1 LTFYV
6 FYRFAKEANA
16 PKYDFFLKYCRK
28 IDRLGLICSDFG
40 GIIKTSTPILSNA
53 NWGRTFDART
63 QRLGRRRAKGFA
75 TRERRR
81 WNRRYRSKENFDV
94 EKRKRALRRAFLL
107 VGVHFFDKFTLGELK
122 WPLLLMP
129 NLASLAAPVLTPA
142 RAARSKS
149 KTSPSSTIL
158 APVAALASTLARAA
172 RSPSSELRVV
182 DRGDVKR
189 RG

>member
-1 LTFYV
+1 MI
-6 FYRFAKEANA
+6 R
-16 PKYDFFLKYCRK
+16 
-28 IDRLGLICSDFG
+28 SDFG

-53 NWGRTFDART
+53 NLGENVRRPNATFGTAKRGERVLRDES
-63 QRLGRRRAKGFA
+63 RRFGSPRPFEK
-75 TRERRR
+75 TI
-81 WNRRYRSKENFDV
+81 NDV
-94 EKRKRALRRAFLL
+94 EEKGAPNRASLFI
-107 VGVHFFDKFTLGELK
+107 GVHFFDKFTLGELK

-129 NLASLAAPVLTPA
+129 NLASLAARVSTPA